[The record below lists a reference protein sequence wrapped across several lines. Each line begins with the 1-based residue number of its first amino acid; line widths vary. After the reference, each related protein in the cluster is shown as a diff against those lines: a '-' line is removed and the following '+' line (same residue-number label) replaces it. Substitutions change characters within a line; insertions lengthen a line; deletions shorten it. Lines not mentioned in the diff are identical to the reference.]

1 MKKTISILLGV
12 IMLFTLAACS
22 CGKDNVTPTD
32 APATSTDVFD
42 DVSSELNGSDSTNG
56 TGESS
61 LNIIESYYTF
71 SGSKKLNNETEVVGN
86 PINFNIGVNVRVGS
100 GTHILPKIAT
110 SYSQL
115 LSAYN
120 AANGNG
126 YKDTNYISKYNE
138 EFFVDKAIVMLFIE
152 NGDRKTEKYPYDI
165 ESLTVSGDTLYINQS
180 TEANLDSNYTKYPV
194 PMDYYRVLIEVKKS
208 DLKNVKYFS
217 DTLWELVDDRSIPF
231 KNNVNLKSEED
242 AIGNIIQYKTVLED
256 RVYLNKYNP
265 ALYPSIA
272 TTYSDLVSTYNL
284 ANIKSSSSL
293 IGKYNEAF
301 FKDKAVIFML
311 ERYGRYADVNPC
323 TIKSVTVDG
332 NTLYVNRSI
341 VDLYNDLH
349 DYTGNISYY
358 LTIIEINKSD
368 INNVEQLI
376 CGYIKE

>member
-22 CGKDNVTPTD
+22 CSKDNVTPTD
-32 APATSTDVFD
+32 APATSTDVVD
-42 DVSSELNGSDSTNG
+42 DASSQSVDASDG
-56 TGESS
+56 AGGSS
-61 LNIIESYYTF
+61 LNIVESYYTF
-71 SGSKKLNNETEVVGN
+71 NGSKKLTNETEVVGN
-86 PINFNIGVNVRVGS
+86 PINFNIGANVRVNS

-115 LSAYN
+115 LYAYN

-180 TEANLDSNYTKYPV
+180 TKANLDNNYTKYPV
-194 PMDYYRVLIEVKKS
+194 PMDYYRVLIEVNKS

-231 KNNVNLKSEED
+231 KDNVNLESEED
-242 AIGNIIQYKTVLED
+242 IIGNSINYKTVLED

-272 TTYSDLVSTYNL
+272 TTYSDLVSIYDL
-284 ANIKSSSSL
+284 ANIKSSNSL
-293 IGKYNEAF
+293 IKKYNESF

-311 ERYGRYADVNPC
+311 ERYGRYAEINPC

-332 NTLYVNRSI
+332 DALYVNRSI
-341 VDLYNDLH
+341 IDLYGH
-349 DYTGNISYY
+349 DNTYTGNISYY
-358 LTIIEINKSD
+358 LTIIEIDKAD
-368 INNVEQLI
+368 IENVEQLI